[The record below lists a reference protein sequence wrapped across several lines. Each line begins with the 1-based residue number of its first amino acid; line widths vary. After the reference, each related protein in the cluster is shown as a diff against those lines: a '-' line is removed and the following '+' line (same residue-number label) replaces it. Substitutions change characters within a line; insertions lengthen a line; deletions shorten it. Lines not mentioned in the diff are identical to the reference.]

1 MNDTNA
7 NYMGRIIGKGG
18 STQKWIEER
27 SGCRIAV
34 RGRGANNINKD
45 IYENYDRLHVLITAD
60 TEEQLEKGV
69 E

>member
-18 STQKWIEER
+18 STQKWIEEKT
-27 SGCRIAV
+27 GCRIAV

-45 IYENYDRLHVLITAD
+45 IYEH
-60 TEEQLEKGV
+60 
-69 E
+69 